1 MTARNAAERDLS
13 RRGFFTMT
21 GAGVGVTVLAALTSK
36 GVAAA
41 QVARGTTTEDGKV
54 LEANR
59 NFYRALQDLS
69 LEKMDAVW
77 LQEDWVKCV
86 HPGWNLLEGWE
97 TIRESWQTMFKDTDS
112 MLIRV
117 GVQSV
122 RVDGSTAWVCCTED
136 ISSAEG
142 RRTDSGS
149 AQATNIFER
158 RNGAWLLVHHHASPL
173 LIP

>member
-1 MTARNAAERDLS
+1 MTARNAAEGDLS
-13 RRGFFTMT
+13 RRDFVTMAGT
-21 GAGVGVTVLAALTSK
+21 GVGVAALTALTSREA
-36 GVAAA
+36 AAA
-41 QVARGTTTEDGKV
+41 QGARGTTTDDAKV

-59 NFYRALQDLS
+59 SFYRALEDLS
-69 LEKMDAVW
+69 LEKMATVW

-97 TIRESWQTMFKDTDS
+97 PIRDSWQTMFEGTDS
-112 MLIRV
+112 MRIRV

-136 ISSAEG
+136 ISSATG
-142 RRTDSGS
+142 RRTSSGS

-158 RNGAWLLVHHHASPL
+158 RNEAWFLVHHHSSPI

>member
-1 MTARNAAERDLS
+1 MTARNAAEGDLS
-13 RRGFFTMT
+13 RRDFFTMT
-21 GAGVGVTVLAALTSK
+21 GAGVGVTALAALTST

-41 QVARGTTTEDGKV
+41 QVVTGTTTEDGKV

-59 NFYRALQDLS
+59 NFYTALQDLS
-69 LEKMDAVW
+69 LEKMDAIW

-86 HPGWNLLEGWE
+86 HPGWNLLEGWK
-97 TIRESWQTMFKDTDS
+97 TIRESWQTFFEATDS
-112 MLIRV
+112 MRITV

-136 ISSAEG
+136 VTSAAG
-142 RRTDSGS
+142 RSTSSGS

-158 RNGAWLLVHHHASPL
+158 RDGAWYLVHHHASPL

>member
-1 MTARNAAERDLS
+1 MTARNVADGDRS
-13 RRGFFTMT
+13 RRDFFSLT
-21 GAGVGVTVLAALTSK
+21 GAGVGAIALVALTSK
-36 GVAAA
+36 GMAAA

-59 NFYRALQDLS
+59 NFYSALEALS

-77 LQEDWVKCV
+77 LREDWVTCV
-86 HPGWNLLEGWE
+86 HPGWNLLEGWK
-97 TIRESWQTMFKDTDS
+97 TIRESWQAMFKVTDS

-117 GVQSV
+117 GVQAV

-136 ISSAEG
+136 ISSTRG
-142 RRTDSGS
+142 RTASSGS

-158 RNGAWLLVHHHASPL
+158 RNDAWFLVHHHAS
-173 LIP
+173 LIPIP

>member
-1 MTARNAAERDLS
+1 MTASNTAERNLS
-13 RRGFFTMT
+13 RRDFFSMT
-21 GAGVGVTVLAALTSK
+21 GAGVGVTALAGIRSK

-41 QVARGTTTEDGKV
+41 QVARRTTTEEEQV
-54 LEANR
+54 LEVNR

-69 LEKMDAVW
+69 VEKMDAVW

-86 HPGWNLLEGWE
+86 HPGWNLLEGWKP
-97 TIRESWQTMFKDTDS
+97 IRESWRTMFENADFMRIT
-112 MLIRV
+112 V

-122 RVDGSTAWVCCTED
+122 RLEGSTAWVCCTED
-136 ISSAEG
+136 ISSAAG
-142 RRTDSGS
+142 SRTNSGS

-158 RNGAWLLVHHHASPL
+158 RNGAWYVVHHHASPL